1 MGKKKMSKK
10 QKKQLKKI
18 IKKMK
23 KIYKDIKKVDEDFCF
38 LAQQVIF
45 LDENALGAFQKERTY
60 KMPHYEVSQVQNGKI
75 NNTKSENFS
84 ST

>member
-38 LAQQVIF
+38 LAQKVIF
-45 LDENALGAFQKERTY
+45 LDESALGAFQKERTY
-60 KMPHYEVSQVQNGKI
+60 KMPHYEMNQVRNGIIDNVKTG
-75 NNTKSENFS
+75 NS
-84 ST
+84 SAT